1 MSAEPNKK
9 LLKKSDVVK
18 SFWLWMF
25 FCVSNYNY
33 ERLMANGFSH
43 ALSPVL
49 KRLYGNDKEAMKEA
63 LERHLIFFNTEPHFG
78 GIIGGITVAME
89 EQKALGKPIS
99 GQMIN
104 SLKTGL
110 MGPLAGI
117 GDTLWQGT
125 LTPILLSFAISL
137 AATGNLL
144 GPILYVILM
153 PLIMFTIAYQSWM
166 KGYILGKDGVRKL
179 LSGNMIKRVM
189 TLAQTM
195 GGIVLGG
202 LTSTFVTLSSPV
214 VLNVGDSTLN
224 IQTDVLDKLLVG
236 LLPLGITLLTLFLL
250 NRKMKS
256 TKVLAI
262 LAIVATVGAI
272 VGIF

>member
-1 MSAEPNKK
+1 MNVDPNKK
-9 LLKKSDVVK
+9 LLRKSDVVK

-43 ALSPVL
+43 ALSPIL
-49 KRLYGNDKEAMKEA
+49 KRLYGDDKEAMKEA
-63 LERHLIFFNTEPHFG
+63 LERHLVFFNTEPHFG

-89 EQKALGKPIS
+89 EQMALGKPIS
-99 GQMIN
+99 GKMIN

-137 AATGNLL
+137 GATGNLL
-144 GPILYVILM
+144 GPILYVIFM
-153 PLIMFTIAYQSWM
+153 PLIMFTIAYQAWM

-179 LSGNMIKRVM
+179 LAGNMIKKVM

-214 VLNVGDSTLN
+214 VLNIGDSTLN

-236 LLPLGITLLTLFLL
+236 LLPLAITLLTLFLL
-250 NRKMKS
+250 NKKMKS

-262 LAIVATVGAI
+262 LAIIAAVGAI